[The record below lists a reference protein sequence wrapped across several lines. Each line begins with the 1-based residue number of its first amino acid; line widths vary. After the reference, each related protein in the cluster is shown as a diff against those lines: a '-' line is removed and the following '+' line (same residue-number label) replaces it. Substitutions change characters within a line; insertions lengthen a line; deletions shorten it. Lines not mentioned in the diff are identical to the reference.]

1 MDQKQHNKVRDMIA
15 AELAG
20 IPVAPVVQNALEQAM
35 AAAPVMPLSAPQPAQ
50 APVNIVQAPSP
61 TQFPLDEYEALMIDA
76 LTWRV
81 ESAEKSQQL
90 IKTEAQGIQD
100 MRDKILARCVKRL
113 GIDVTQF
120 NLAINA
126 TTKSIKIEKRG

>member
-1 MDQKQHNKVRDMIA
+1 MIA

-35 AAAPVMPLSAPQPAQ
+35 AAAPGMPLSAPQPAQ